1 MTDAPS
7 QFVAPVAQ
15 VLDGTEHILVSQSG
29 NVRLTTL
36 GAAKTLSTQLSQNS
50 RSADY
55 TTVLTDAGGHILHP
69 TADNNARTFTIDSNA
84 NVAYPIG
91 SVITLINQINTVT
104 IAITSDTLTLMSA
117 GTTGNRSL
125 AANGIAIA
133 IKVAATNW
141 VIYGTGLT

>member
-1 MTDAPS
+1 MADTPS

-15 VLDGTEHILVSQSG
+15 VLDGTEHLLMSQSG
-29 NVRLTTL
+29 NVRLSTT
-36 GAAKTLSTQLSQNS
+36 GAVKTVAQQLVQNS
-50 RSADY
+50 QSGTY
-55 TTVLTDAGGHILHP
+55 TTVLTDAGKHILHP
-69 TADNNARTFTIDSNA
+69 TADNNPQTFTIDSNA

-91 SVITLINQINTVT
+91 SVITFINQINTVT
-104 IAITSDTLTLMSA
+104 ISITSDTLTLMSA

-133 IKVAATNW
+133 IKVATTNW